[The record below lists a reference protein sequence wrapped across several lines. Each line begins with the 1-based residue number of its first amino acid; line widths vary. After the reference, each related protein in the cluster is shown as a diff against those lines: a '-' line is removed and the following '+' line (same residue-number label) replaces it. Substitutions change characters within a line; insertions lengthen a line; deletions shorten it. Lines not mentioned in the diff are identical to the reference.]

1 MQRSIYR
8 AVFTGLSP
16 SRAALLAALLVAL
29 PAYAHH
35 SAAMFDD
42 QKSVTLSGTV
52 RVFQWTN
59 PHCWIQLLV
68 PGQAQPVE
76 WSVEMGSPSVLYNI
90 GWKPK
95 ALKEGDKIIVSIHP
109 MRDGTNGGVFVSAT
123 DSVGKPLVRAP

>member
-1 MQRSIYR
+1 MLKPMHR
-8 AVFTGLSP
+8 AICLAL
-16 SRAALLAALLVAL
+16 AALLAVA

-52 RVFQWTN
+52 RIFQWTN

-68 PGQAQPVE
+68 PGQAQPIE
-76 WSVEMGSPSVLYNI
+76 WSVEMGSPSVLYNK

-95 ALKEGDKIIVSIHP
+95 TLKEGDKIIVSIHP
-109 MRDGTNGGVFVSAT
+109 TRDGSNGGVFISGT
-123 DSVGKPLVRAP
+123 DGAGKPLVVAP